1 MKIIV
6 DRDIHKDEIQI
17 AIRLPMATL
26 NFGKEARDRLDY
38 LMLRVATAPVD
49 SSADKLIEAL
59 LHLVASFKQ
68 KAELEKAELQKL
80 YANQMSVQ
88 NTNQSGVLSG
98 KGLQNMI
105 GVYGSGGVAASN
117 IQLQPPTPPP
127 HPNAF
132 GRMMKLL
139 KDKT

>member
-6 DRDIHKDEIQI
+6 DRDVHKDEMQI
-17 AIRLPMATL
+17 AIRLPMALL
-26 NFGKEARDRLDY
+26 NFNKEARDRLDY

-59 LHLVASFKQ
+59 LHLVTSFKQ

-80 YANQMSVQ
+80 YANQMLMQ
-88 NTNQSGVLSG
+88 NTNQSGVLSA

-105 GVYGSGGVAASN
+105 YGSGGVAASN

-127 HPNAF
+127 HQNAF